1 MNTDEKFD
9 VILNLEIVEHV
20 ENLDLY
26 LNSCS
31 SLLKKGGVMF
41 TATINRTLVSY
52 IKAIVGL
59 NIF

>member
-52 IKAIVGL
+52 
-59 NIF
+59 